1 MVFAQFCR
9 GSVEMTSG
17 TIVIGDEP
25 LTIDAL
31 AAIARDR
38 KPAQLSNAAKG
49 RIAASRKVIEDA
61 IASDKPVYGLTT
73 GLGAGVDTRLSPD
86 DLAAF
91 QRRVAFARAV
101 GVGGDMPSDEVR
113 AMMVARVASMSVG
126 QTGVS
131 VAVPQALVDALNAG
145 FHPIVPSIGSVGAA
159 DLAPLAHMALALLGD
174 GEAEVG
180 GERLG
185 GTLALERAGLQ
196 PVPIGPKDGHALVVA
211 NAASAGRGALAL
223 VDVRRALDALDRSA
237 ALAMEAFG
245 ANISPLAEAVNAARP
260 APGQLEA
267 AKALYK
273 LFEGGPLGENKAS
286 RRVQDPLSYRC
297 VAPVHGAARTAFAE
311 AEAMVMLELNHSGD
325 NPVIVNGQLKSNGNF
340 DMTGFT
346 LRFESL
352 SQALSHA
359 ATISAQRALKLMSH
373 NYSDQPRF
381 LTPMG
386 QSRTGFATLQKAI
399 SALEGEVR
407 ARAQPATLALLHAA
421 DGVEDHAANAP
432 AAVAK
437 LAESAEFVL
446 ALAACEMIVAA
457 QAIDLNGQVK
467 LGRGTTRIHDF
478 VRGHVDKLEEDRPSG
493 PDVSRLAEAIR
504 AGGW

>member
-1 MVFAQFCR
+1 MV
-9 GSVEMTSG
+9 GETV
-17 TIVIGDEP
+17 VIGDAP
-25 LTIDAL
+25 LSIDAL
-31 AAIARDR
+31 AAIARQRR
-38 KPAQLSNAAKG
+38 KIALSEAAKN
-49 RIAASRKVIEDA
+49 RVLRARAVIEHAVADN
-61 IASDKPVYGLTT
+61 KPVYGLTT

-101 GVGGDMPSDEVR
+101 GVGSEMPADEVR
-113 AMMVARVASMSVG
+113 AMMVARIAGMAVG

-131 VAVPQALVDALNAG
+131 LAVPLALADALNAG

-174 GEAEVG
+174 GEAEVA

-185 GTLALERAGLQ
+185 GAEALVRAGLQ

-223 VDVRRALDALDRSA
+223 VDARLALDTLDRAA
-237 ALAMEAFG
+237 ALSMEAFG

-260 APGQLEA
+260 APGQLA
-267 AKALYK
+267 VAKAIYAMLV
-273 LFEGGPLGENKAS
+273 GGQLADNRVS

-297 VAPVHGAARTAFAE
+297 VAPVHGAARTTFAE
-311 AEAMVMLELNHSGD
+311 AEAMVVLELNHSGD
-325 NPVIVNGQLKSNGNF
+325 NPVIVGGQLLSNGNF
-340 DMTGFT
+340 DMTCFT
-346 LRFESL
+346 LRFEAL
-352 SQALSHA
+352 AQALSHV
-359 ATISAQRALKLMSH
+359 ATISAQRALKLMSPS
-373 NYSDQPRF
+373 YSDQPRF

-386 QSRTGFATLQKAI
+386 QSRAGFATLQKAI

-432 AAVAK
+432 AAVTK
-437 LAESAEFVL
+437 LAESAERLLV
-446 ALAACEMIVAA
+446 LAACEMIVAA
-457 QAIDLNGQVK
+457 QAIDLRGGVP
-467 LGRGTTRIHDF
+467 LGAGTVRIHDF
-478 VRGHVDKLEEDRPSG
+478 VRAHVDRLQEDRPSG
-493 PDVSRLAEAIR
+493 PDVSRLADAIR
-504 AGGW
+504 EGGW